1 MKTEKETMEDIMNF
15 DTWAKEIHETSVEKG
30 FWEPNNEETH
40 TIFYLKQ
47 IAMIHSECSEVLEAI
62 RKEKGDDQVVEELA
76 DIIIRTLDLYEGLKE
91 DGYTEESLHQ
101 VMRRKTTINRQR
113 AQMHGVLG

>member
-1 MKTEKETMEDIMNF
+1 MEDIMNF

-30 FWEPNNEETH
+30 FWEPNNEDTH

-62 RKEKGDDQVVEELA
+62 RKE
-76 DIIIRTLDLYEGLKE
+76 
-91 DGYTEESLHQ
+91 
-101 VMRRKTTINRQR
+101 
-113 AQMHGVLG
+113 